1 MKKFAAIL
9 LALVLALGCFT
20 GCGSSNKGDTVMSV
34 DGVDVSFDEY
44 MYYLKTAA
52 STLTSYYQ
60 SSTGGGVDWDGVCIY
75 DKTKTNAEWCI
86 NEALYN
92 AAQACVIMSKG
103 KSMNCLPTDEQL
115 KTLDDNISSIRK
127 NHEDEDDPDAAFTA
141 ALNGQG
147 FTLDSFKAVNK
158 VNFTLANIF
167 ASLYG
172 EDGEKVSEET
182 LKGYIDENGFMTSAH
197 ILFLTYKEVK
207 GDDGK
212 TTKKDLSD
220 EQKAEKKAT
229 AEKLCKELKAIKD
242 DTKRKEKFF
251 DYMKEYSEDPGKESY
266 PNGYCFTEGAMVSEY
281 TDTTKA
287 LKNYEVSDVVESDYG
302 YHIIMRLPTTASDV
316 DVSNQY
322 GYTLG
327 QMAASYD
334 FDDEMKTWG
343 VSSKAEFNSAYKDF
357 DFTQFFSDSTGFT
370 FTTYASYTAEKK

>member
-9 LALVLALGCFT
+9 LALVLALGCLT
-20 GCGSSNKGDTVMSV
+20 GCGSKKGDTVMSV
-34 DGVDVSFDEY
+34 DGTDVSFDEF

-52 STLTSYYQ
+52 TTLTNYYQ

-75 DKTKTNAEWCI
+75 DKTKTNAEWCV
-86 NEALYN
+86 NEAMYN

-115 KTLDDNISSIRK
+115 KTLEDNISTIRK
-127 NHEDEDDPDAAFTA
+127 NYEDQDDPDAAFTS

-147 FTLDSFKAVNK
+147 FTLDTFKQINK

-172 EDGEKVSEET
+172 ENGEKVSDET

-197 ILFLTYKEVK
+197 ILFKTTEEVK
-207 GDDGK
+207 GEDGK
-212 TTKKDLSD
+212 TTEKEISASA
-220 EQKAEKKAT
+220 KAEKKAK
-229 AEKLCKELKAIKD
+229 AEKLAKELKAIKD
-242 DTKRKEKFF
+242 DEKRKEKFF
-251 DYMKEYSEDPGKESY
+251 EYMKNDSEDPGKESY
-266 PNGYCFTEGAMVSEY
+266 PNGYCFTEGTMVQEY
-281 TDTTKA
+281 TDATKA
-287 LKNYEVSDVVESDYG
+287 LKDYEVSDVVESKFG
-302 YHIIMRLPTTASDV
+302 YHVIMRLPTTASNV
-316 DVSNQY
+316 DINNQY

-334 FDDEMKTWG
+334 FDEEMKSWD
-343 VSSKAEFNSAYKDF
+343 VSSKAKLNSQYKDF
-357 DFTQFFSDSTGFT
+357 DFTQFFSNTDGFK

>member
-9 LALVLALGCFT
+9 LALVLALGCMT
-20 GCGSSNKGDTVMSV
+20 GCGSKNGDTVMSV
-34 DGVDVSFDEY
+34 DGTDVSFDEF

-75 DKTKTNAEWCI
+75 DKTKTNAEWCV

-103 KSMNCLPTDEQL
+103 ESMNCLTTDEQL
-115 KTLDDNISSIRK
+115 ETLETNISSIK
-127 NHEDEDDPDAAFTA
+127 ENYADEDDPDAAFES

-147 FTLDSFKAVNK
+147 FTLDTFKQVNK

-172 EDGEKVSEET
+172 ENGENVSDDT

-197 ILFLTYKEVK
+197 ILFKTSEDVE
-207 GDDGK
+207 GDDGQ
-212 TTKKDLSD
+212 TTTEELSD
-220 EQKAEKKAT
+220 DAKAEKKAK
-229 AEKLCKELKAIKD
+229 AEELAKELQAIED
-242 DTKRKEKFF
+242 DTERKEKFF
-251 DYMKEYSEDPGKESY
+251 EYIEEYSEDPGKESY
-266 PNGYCFTEGAMVSEY
+266 PNGYCFTEGAMITEF

-287 LKNYEVSDVVESDYG
+287 LKDYEVSDVVESQYG

-316 DVSNQY
+316 DVNNQY

-334 FDDEMKTWG
+334 FDEEMKSWD
-343 VSSKAEFNSAYKDF
+343 VSSKAKFNSKYANF
-357 DFTQFFSDSTGFT
+357 DFTQFFSNTDGFT
-370 FTTYASYTAEKK
+370 FTTYANYTAEKK

>member
-9 LALVLALGCFT
+9 LALVLALGCLT
-20 GCGSSNKGDTVMSV
+20 GCGSKKGDTVMSV
-34 DGVDVSFDEY
+34 DGTDVSFDEF

-52 STLTSYYQ
+52 STLTNYYQ

-75 DKTKTNAEWCI
+75 DKTKTNAEWCV
-86 NEALYN
+86 NEAMYN

-115 KTLDDNISSIRK
+115 KTLEDNISTIRK
-127 NHEDEDDPDAAFTA
+127 NYEDQDDPDAAFTS

-147 FTLDSFKAVNK
+147 FTLDTFKQINK

-172 EDGEKVSEET
+172 ENGEKVSDET

-197 ILFLTYKEVK
+197 ILFKTTEEVK
-207 GDDGK
+207 GEDGK
-212 TTKKDLSD
+212 TTEKEISD
-220 EQKAEKKAT
+220 DAKAEKKAK
-229 AEKLCKELKAIKD
+229 AEKLAKELKAIKD
-242 DTKRKEKFF
+242 DEKRKEKFF
-251 DYMKEYSEDPGKESY
+251 EYMKNDSEDPGKESY
-266 PNGYCFTEGAMVSEY
+266 PNGYCFTEGTMVQEY

-287 LKNYEVSDVVESDYG
+287 LKDYEVSDVVESKFG
-302 YHIIMRLPTTASDV
+302 YHVIMRLPTTASNV
-316 DVSNQY
+316 DINNQY

-334 FDDEMKTWG
+334 FDEEMKSWD
-343 VSSKAEFNSAYKDF
+343 VSSKAKLNSQYKDF
-357 DFTQFFSDSTGFT
+357 DFTQFFSNTDGFK
-370 FTTYASYTAEKK
+370 FTTYAAYSAEKK

>member
-9 LALVLALGCFT
+9 LALVLALGCLT
-20 GCGSSNKGDTVMSV
+20 GCGSKKGDTVMSV
-34 DGVDVSFDEY
+34 EGTDVSFDEF

-52 STLTSYYQ
+52 TTLTKYYQ

-75 DKTKTNAEWCI
+75 DKTKTNAEWCV

-115 KTLDDNISSIRK
+115 KTLEDNISSIRK
-127 NHEDEDDPDAAFTA
+127 NYEDQDDPDAAFTA

-158 VNFTLANIF
+158 VNFTLSNIF

-172 EDGEKVSEET
+172 ENGEKVSDET

-197 ILFLTYKEVK
+197 ILFKTTEEVK
-207 GDDGK
+207 GEDGK
-212 TTKKDLSD
+212 TTEKDISD
-220 EQKAEKKAT
+220 SAKAEKKAK
-229 AEKLCKELKAIKD
+229 AEKLAKELKAIKD
-242 DTKRKEKFF
+242 DEKRKEKFLE
-251 DYMKEYSEDPGKESY
+251 YMKKDSEDPGKESY
-266 PNGYCFTEGAMVSEY
+266 PNGYCFTDGAMVQEY

-287 LKNYEVSDVVESDYG
+287 LKDYEVSDVVESKFG
-302 YHIIMRLPTTASDV
+302 YHIIMRLPTTASNV
-316 DVSNQY
+316 DINNQY

-334 FDDEMKTWG
+334 FDEEMKKWK
-343 VSSKAEFNSAYKDF
+343 VSDKAEFNSQYKDF
-357 DFTQFFSDSTGFT
+357 DFTQFFGDAGFT
-370 FTTYASYTAEKK
+370 YTTYAAYSAEKK

>member
-9 LALVLALGCFT
+9 LALVLALGCLT
-20 GCGSSNKGDTVMSV
+20 GCGSKKGDTVMSV
-34 DGVDVSFDEY
+34 DGTDVSFDEF

-52 STLTSYYQ
+52 TTLTNYYQ

-75 DKTKTNAEWCI
+75 DKTKTNAEWCV
-86 NEALYN
+86 NEAMYN

-115 KTLDDNISSIRK
+115 KTLEDNISTIRK
-127 NHEDEDDPDAAFTA
+127 NYEDQDDPDAAFTS

-147 FTLDSFKAVNK
+147 FTLDTFKQINK

-172 EDGEKVSEET
+172 ENGEKVSDET
-182 LKGYIDENGFMTSAH
+182 LKGYVDENGFMTSAH
-197 ILFLTYKEVK
+197 ILFKTTEEVK
-207 GDDGK
+207 GEDGK
-212 TTKKDLSD
+212 TTEKEISD
-220 EQKAEKKAT
+220 SAKAEKKAK
-229 AEKLCKELKAIKD
+229 AEKLAKELKAIKD
-242 DTKRKEKFF
+242 DEKRKEKFF
-251 DYMKEYSEDPGKESY
+251 EYMKNDSEDPGKESY
-266 PNGYCFTEGAMVSEY
+266 PNGYCFTEGTMVQEY

-287 LKNYEVSDVVESDYG
+287 LKDYEVSDVVESKFG
-302 YHIIMRLPTTASDV
+302 YHIIMRLPTTASNV
-316 DVSNQY
+316 DINNQY

-334 FDDEMKTWG
+334 FDEEMKSWD
-343 VSSKAEFNSAYKDF
+343 VSSKAKLNSKYKDF
-357 DFTQFFSDSTGFT
+357 DFTQFFSNTDGFK

>member
-20 GCGSSNKGDTVMSV
+20 GCGSKKGDTVMSV
-34 DGVDVSFDEY
+34 DGTDVSFDEF

-52 STLTSYYQ
+52 STLTNYYQ

-75 DKTKTNAEWCI
+75 DKTKTNAEWCV
-86 NEALYN
+86 NEAMYN

-115 KTLDDNISSIRK
+115 KTLEDNISTIRK
-127 NHEDEDDPDAAFTA
+127 NYEDQDDPDAAFTS

-147 FTLDSFKAVNK
+147 FTLDTFKQINK

-172 EDGEKVSEET
+172 ENGEKVSDET

-197 ILFLTYKEVK
+197 ILFKTTEEVK
-207 GDDGK
+207 GEDGK
-212 TTKKDLSD
+212 TTEKEISD
-220 EQKAEKKAT
+220 DAKAEKKAK
-229 AEKLCKELKAIKD
+229 AEKLAKELKAIKD
-242 DTKRKEKFF
+242 DEKRKEKFF
-251 DYMKEYSEDPGKESY
+251 EYMKNDSEDPGKESY
-266 PNGYCFTEGAMVSEY
+266 PNGYCFTEGTMVQEY
-281 TDTTKA
+281 TDATKA
-287 LKNYEVSDVVESDYG
+287 LKDYEVSDVVESKFG
-302 YHIIMRLPTTASDV
+302 YHVIMRLPTTASNV
-316 DVSNQY
+316 DINNQY

-334 FDDEMKTWG
+334 FDEEMKSWD
-343 VSSKAEFNSAYKDF
+343 VSSKAKLNSQYKDF
-357 DFTQFFSDSTGFT
+357 DFTQFFSNTDGFK

>member
-20 GCGSSNKGDTVMSV
+20 GCGSSNKGDTVMTV

-60 SSTGGGVDWDGVCIY
+60 SSTGGGVDWEGVCIY

-115 KTLDDNISSIRK
+115 QTLEDNISTIRK
-127 NHEDEDDPDAAFTA
+127 NYEDQDDPDAAFNS

-147 FTLDSFKAVNK
+147 FTLDTFKQINK

-172 EDGEKVSEET
+172 ENGEKVSEET
-182 LKGYIDENGFMTSAH
+182 LKGYIEENGFMTSAH
-197 ILFLTYKEVK
+197 ILFKTTEEVK
-207 GDDGK
+207 GEDGK
-212 TTKKDLSD
+212 TTEKDISD
-220 EQKAEKKAT
+220 SAKAEKKAT
-229 AEKLCKELKAIKD
+229 AEKLAKELKAIKD
-242 DTKRKEKFF
+242 DEKRKEKFF
-251 DYMKEYSEDPGKESY
+251 EYMKEYSEDPGKESY
-266 PNGYCFTEGAMVSEY
+266 PDGYCFTEGTMVQEY

-287 LKNYEVSDVVESDYG
+287 LKDYEVSDVVESKFG
-302 YHIIMRLPTTASDV
+302 YHVIMRLPTTASNV
-316 DVSNQY
+316 DINNQY

-334 FDDEMKTWG
+334 FDDEMKSWD
-343 VSSKAEFNSAYKDF
+343 VASKAKFNSQYASF
-357 DFTQFFSDSTGFT
+357 DFTQFFSNTDGFK

>member
-20 GCGSSNKGDTVMSV
+20 GCGSSNKGDTVMTV

-44 MYYLKTAA
+44 MYYLKTAV

-60 SSTGGGVDWDGVCIY
+60 SSTGGGVDWEGVCIY

-115 KTLDDNISSIRK
+115 QTLEDNISTIRK
-127 NHEDEDDPDAAFTA
+127 NYEDQDDPDAAFNS

-147 FTLDSFKAVNK
+147 FTLDTFKQINK

-172 EDGEKVSEET
+172 ENGEKVSEET
-182 LKGYIDENGFMTSAH
+182 LKGYIEENGFMTSAH
-197 ILFLTYKEVK
+197 ILFKTTEEVK
-207 GDDGK
+207 GEDGK
-212 TTKKDLSD
+212 TTEKDISD
-220 EQKAEKKAT
+220 SAKAEKKAT
-229 AEKLCKELKAIKD
+229 AEKLAKELKAIKD
-242 DTKRKEKFF
+242 DEKRKEKFF
-251 DYMKEYSEDPGKESY
+251 EYMKEYSEDPGKESY
-266 PNGYCFTEGAMVSEY
+266 PDGYCFTEGTMVQEY

-287 LKNYEVSDVVESDYG
+287 LKDYEVSDVVESKFG
-302 YHIIMRLPTTASDV
+302 YHVIMRLPTTASNV
-316 DVSNQY
+316 DINNQY

-334 FDDEMKTWG
+334 FDDEMKSWD
-343 VSSKAEFNSAYKDF
+343 VASKAKFNSQYAGF
-357 DFTQFFSDSTGFT
+357 DFTQFFSNTDGFK

>member
-9 LALVLALGCFT
+9 LALVLALGCMT

-60 SSTGGGVDWDGVCIY
+60 SSTGGGVDWEGVCIY

-115 KTLDDNISSIRK
+115 QTLDDNIATIRK
-127 NHEDEDDPDAAFTA
+127 NYEDQDDPDAAFES

-147 FTLDSFKAVNK
+147 FTLDTFKQINK

-172 EDGEKVSEET
+172 ENGEKVSEET
-182 LKGYIDENGFMTSAH
+182 LKGYIEENGFMTSAH
-197 ILFLTYKEVK
+197 ILFKTSEDVE

-212 TTKKDLSD
+212 TTTKELSD
-220 EQKAEKKAT
+220 DEKAEKKAK
-229 AEKLCKELKAIKD
+229 AEKLAKELQAIKD
-242 DTKRKEKFF
+242 DEQRKEKFF
-251 DYMKEYSEDPGKESY
+251 EYMKEYSEDPGKESY
-266 PNGYCFTEGAMVSEY
+266 PNGYCFTEGVMVTEY
-281 TDTTKA
+281 TDATKA
-287 LKNYEVSDVVESDYG
+287 LADYEVSDVVESKHG
-302 YHIIMRLPTTASDV
+302 YHIIMRLPTTANDV

-327 QMAASYD
+327 QMAASFD
-334 FDDEMKTWG
+334 FDDEMNSWD
-343 VSSKAEFNSAYKDF
+343 VASKAKFNSQYEKF
-357 DFTQFFSDSTGFT
+357 DFTQFFSNSNGFT
-370 FTTYASYTAEKK
+370 FTTYAAYSAEKK

>member
-20 GCGSSNKGDTVMSV
+20 GCGSKKGDTVMSV
-34 DGVDVSFDEY
+34 DGTDVSFDEF

-52 STLTSYYQ
+52 TTLTNYYQ

-75 DKTKTNAEWCI
+75 DKTKTNAEWCV
-86 NEALYN
+86 NEAMYN

-115 KTLDDNISSIRK
+115 KTLEDNISTIRK
-127 NHEDEDDPDAAFTA
+127 NYEDQDDPDAAFTS

-147 FTLDSFKAVNK
+147 FTLDTFKQINK

-172 EDGEKVSEET
+172 ENGEKVSDET

-197 ILFLTYKEVK
+197 ILFKTTEEVK
-207 GDDGK
+207 GEDGK
-212 TTKKDLSD
+212 TTEKEISD
-220 EQKAEKKAT
+220 DAKAEKKAK
-229 AEKLCKELKAIKD
+229 AEKLAKELKAIKD
-242 DTKRKEKFF
+242 DEKRKEKFF
-251 DYMKEYSEDPGKESY
+251 EYMKNDSEDPGKESY
-266 PNGYCFTEGAMVSEY
+266 PNGYCFTDGAMVQEY

-287 LKNYEVSDVVESDYG
+287 LKDYEVSDVVESKFG
-302 YHIIMRLPTTASDV
+302 YHVIMRLPTTASNV
-316 DVSNQY
+316 DINNQY

-334 FDDEMKTWG
+334 FDEEMKSWD
-343 VSSKAEFNSAYKDF
+343 VSSKAKLNSQYKDF
-357 DFTQFFSDSTGFT
+357 DFTQFFSNTDGFK
-370 FTTYASYTAEKK
+370 FTTYAAYSAEKK